1 MKCLKCGNKWKRK
14 KILEY
19 ISFLSKCPDC
29 GSRKIIRN
37 DLIKFIFKK
46 IIGLNNDL

>member
-19 ISFLSKCPDC
+19 VSFLSKCPDC

-37 DLIKFIFKK
+37 DLIKLIFKK
-46 IIGLNNDL
+46 ITG

>member
-1 MKCLKCGNKWKRK
+1 MGEK

-19 ISFLSKCPDC
+19 VSFLSKCPDC

-46 IIGLNNDL
+46 IIS